1 MVSEVAGSNVNLM
14 DIALKEAALAAD
26 RGEVPVGC
34 VIIDTK
40 SGSILTKSGNRV
52 EETKDPTAHAEI
64 LAIRKATSIIGS
76 KRLPHCDLYV
86 TLEPCP
92 MCATAISFARIRRLY
107 FGAFDE
113 KSGVSRT
120 VREFSISPRA
130 ITGRKVYGGIGES
143 SAAALLNSFFAERR

>member
-34 VIIDTK
+34 VIIDTR

-52 EETKDPTAHAEI
+52 EETNDPTAHAEI

-76 KRLPHCDLYV
+76 KGC
-86 TLEPCP
+86 
-92 MCATAISFARIRRLY
+92 
-107 FGAFDE
+107 
-113 KSGVSRT
+113 RT
-120 VREFSISPRA
+120 VI
-130 ITGRKVYGGIGES
+130 YM
-143 SAAALLNSFFAERR
+143 